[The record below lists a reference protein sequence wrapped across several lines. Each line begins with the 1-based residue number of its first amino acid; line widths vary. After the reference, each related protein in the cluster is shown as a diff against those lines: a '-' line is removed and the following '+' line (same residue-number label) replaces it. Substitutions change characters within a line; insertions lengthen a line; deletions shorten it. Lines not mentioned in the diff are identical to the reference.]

1 MFGSAE
7 LFDFFCKVQSTELG
21 IPPLSQS
28 RAILA
33 EEEALLLSSAVS
45 RALVVPRFSMIFN
58 RLILAT
64 GAAGPLLHLHT
75 MSTGVHVPQIQ
86 CCAI

>member
-1 MFGSAE
+1 VFRRKEVLKFSFQG
-7 LFDFFCKVQSTELG
+7 LRVQTL
-21 IPPLSQS
+21 ICRRTLIL
-28 RAILA
+28 AILA
-33 EEEALLLSSAVS
+33 EEALLLSYADS
-45 RALVVPRFSMIFN
+45 RALIPRFSMIFN

-75 MSTGVHVPQIQ
+75 MSTGVHLPQIQ